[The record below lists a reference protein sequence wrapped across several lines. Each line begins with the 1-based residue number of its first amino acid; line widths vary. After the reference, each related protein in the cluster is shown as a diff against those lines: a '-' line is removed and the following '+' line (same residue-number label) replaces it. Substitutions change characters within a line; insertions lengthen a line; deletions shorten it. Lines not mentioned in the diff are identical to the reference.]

1 MEKAKKKL
9 EDCSRCGLCK
19 ANCPVF
25 RILLKE
31 SYSPR
36 GRAIL
41 ISENRLDDLLHYC
54 VLCKSCELSC
64 PVGIELPD
72 IIRAARAEMVK
83 SGAETDANRKMI
95 KNIREHGN
103 PFGKLKKGETPK
115 ELYCC

>member
-1 MEKAKKKL
+1 MTNEQLDK
-9 EDCSRCGLCK
+9 CSRCGMCK

-41 ISENRLDDLLHYC
+41 ISKDRLNELLTYC
-54 VLCKSCELSC
+54 VLCGACEESC

-72 IIRAARAEMVK
+72 IIRDARAKMVK
-83 SGAETDANRKMI
+83 SGKETKANKKMI
-95 KNIREHGN
+95 ENIRKHGN
-103 PFGKLKKGETPK
+103 PFGNLKKGEIPK